1 MGPKHLQAYKASIK
15 IDDIPFKFER
25 FFHNVLI
32 RVYISSATSVYLFW
46 RICFEIGVNADK
58 LFGRVAKY
66 FFFQTNV
73 MMEIKCSTQILSAT
87 TATKRGYL

>member
-25 FFHNVLI
+25 YFHNVLI
-32 RVYISSATSVYLFW
+32 RAYISIATSVYLFW

-58 LFGRVAKY
+58 LFGCGAKNCY
-66 FFFQTNV
+66 FKPV
-73 MMEIKCSTQILSAT
+73 P
-87 TATKRGYL
+87 